1 MDLKMESVH
10 LFIVIL
16 ITCTYIEHSSNTKP
30 FFDGNRLNVIQSMC
44 SFQTI
49 YEIKLLIISILI

>member
-1 MDLKMESVH
+1 MVLIMESVH
-10 LFIVIL
+10 LFIVVL
-16 ITCTYIEHSSNTKP
+16 ITCTYMEYSSNTKP

-49 YEIKLLIISILI
+49 YEKNLIIISI

>member
-1 MDLKMESVH
+1 MESVH
-10 LFIVIL
+10 LFIVVL
-16 ITCTYIEHSSNTKP
+16 ITCTYLEYSSNTKP

-49 YEIKLLIISILI
+49 YEIKLLIISI